1 MGNFTE
7 LMKAGKQN
15 APAVAREPH
24 PTPNKGKKSVKKR
37 APSRNCTIVVN
48 ITISQ
53 YDIDDLREPTH
64 STQTMLLRES
74 DAEILKDTA
83 YLLGKTTKKKITQSD
98 VARLAIRIAQKLAAS
113 KNGALEE
120 VIGQIK

>member
-15 APAVAREPH
+15 APHMAREPYN
-24 PTPNKGKKSVKKR
+24 TGKKAGKNR

-53 YDIDDLREPTH
+53 SDIDDLRLPTY
-64 STQTMLLRES
+64 STQTMRLQES

-83 YLLGKTTKKKITQSD
+83 YVLGKNMKMKISQSD

-113 KNGALEE
+113 KGGALEE
-120 VIGQIK
+120 VIRQMK